1 MSSSH
6 FNCKVSLLISGD
18 LVPQNPLMRR
28 VESTNDPK
36 KSFVVCDIQ
45 SVNMLSML
53 IATESESMVMLLE

>member
-1 MSSSH
+1 M
-6 FNCKVSLLISGD
+6 SGD